1 MYYMCIHILNSSEL
15 THVAAVDLGGAVYG
29 QGSGSILEIVSCHG
43 TERSLIDCE
52 YYDQDDEPQCA
63 HRKDAGVRCCK

>member
-52 YYDQDDEPQCA
+52 YYMTKMMNHSALTE
-63 HRKDAGVRCCK
+63 RMLV